1 MTIQIPQ
8 GAKTMQLFDMNI
20 DIPEGKTY
28 IDIDDNFL
36 QNKYNQFMQNNQ
48 QQNNFNS
55 QEELALDGKPMSM
68 YQAPQVSQNEPQ
80 EQGVWSKINKGLEDF
95 NNLID
100 PKRMISEGLDY
111 LSPRVTSGEEGVRQ
125 KIEDATNQIS
135 GGLLARNFT
144 SLDNEEQKEIFQIA
158 YDEIKKLGYEPFLEI
173 NNGDYKY
180 IGVDKNGKEVEFT
193 PSFRNTLA
201 STKNELAFSVAG
213 GYAGSLAKTAGQT
226 IAKKAL
232 NYFAPSAIGAGSGA
246 VSDLHSQSNN
256 TGIEVSHI
264 DYAKRFGSAAA
275 EDALAGAVV
284 GSAIKGIGKTYKSVG
299 DLISSVKTG
308 AQAGKDMIDGMAV
321 KGGNLGNRVIDKI
334 SKTDI
339 PVVGKFTDGG
349 LQNAETIFNNLTKNV
364 ENKKQIDELIAKE
377 NPTYLENGKPTIEIL
392 KNIVEQG
399 LNKNNPQFIQDSAK
413 RTSAILKNISN
424 SLQGVPTT
432 QRREVLL
439 KAAQAYPEI
448 GSFLD
453 DVLKADKDASISF
466 LNMIKGQDEVF
477 KNKTGLNGEFDYKAW
492 QKDNHAYENR
502 INQEYGSAI
511 SKLDQLNNGNIVL
524 TSEDLAKLENFKN
537 NNFLEQD
544 VKNNIQSYLDEIKG
558 KEVSAEQI
566 FGLRTAI
573 NKQLNTGNKTYNTKQ
588 AYGIVKEILDDA
600 LIRNASNK
608 VLAKEILDN
617 ANKNFALK
625 ENFKESYL
633 GMMKPQE
640 TKEGLTDRLV
650 KGLRNIN
657 EDKNLENAFKGMN
670 EQERLANETHVMN
683 SLLEKHRIEGV
694 GYDFK
699 SLAKDLEDVNFSSK
713 KIKDAKDVINT
724 YALIYNN
731 NRDLIMTALAS
742 SGKKTNSSIA
752 TTIHGVFDRILISG
766 IFARLHALAPFMK
779 SAKEQALRNQ
789 ILDAI
794 KLAKTN
800 KEVISNLK
808 NIKIADQEQS
818 RIFKD
823 ALDNYIKVDKE
834 QNKILKD
841 ALIKEGVIKGDN
853 FFMDKADPKDNSL
866 RFIGK
871 NDKEYTINKDVRN
884 EWMKTFNLKN
894 IDDEYIPNIPKEAKI
909 ALKDREIK
917 LTKGSLLKLIEKD
930 RIKYIPHIKETL
942 ESPQAILKDKDDFI
956 FIKNIDNQ
964 TYFTSIGKDY
974 ETHLTIISNSPK
986 KQNNIRNKIK
996 NAEVVYYNNARALP
1010 TSRASSETNQ
1020 VSFSDKHS
1028 TQAKHKES
1036 LEKYNRNFYLKHYK
1050 DFIDKSE
1057 NKKIFFKYNFGDF
1070 LDIKKLEKS
1079 LEKYKESKP
1088 QEIKYKELKRGYI
1101 LDDLLNVDE
1110 DVSYAVV
1117 NKDDLKPSLTRSL
1130 SQFRNKHSNS
1140 TISDIR
1146 NSFNEREHFKESSN
1160 FDGIPTITKDGLVI
1174 AGNHRTTAIR
1184 DLKGEN
1190 LARYIKQA
1198 KRVYGEDV
1206 FKGFDENKAMI
1217 VRILDK
1223 NDDDTIIRL
1232 SKLSNDGRLSDE
1244 SEKLQALGAKY
1255 KEKLLKIENSKIN
1268 TEKELMNFLGSR
1280 DILESKRALLDHLMP
1295 NINDALLSWERRSG
1309 GDTEFSKIL
1318 NDNALNLLHL
1328 KQALNKNKVFKDNG
1342 NNFFSLF
1349 KRAIESINQSNVY
1362 KNNNELYDIIKKY
1375 TEPSLNFEKE
1385 FISSNKDLQADIL
1398 GFIIKY
1404 NDTLT
1409 NPSEAFGNKIKKAI
1423 EFIYDNDSF
1432 SLFNN
1437 IKLSNYDVLNQ
1448 MLNINITNSIKY
1460 QELLNK
1466 AIDNLSDEKNIIKKL
1481 NENIKNK
1488 KSVKQRLDEKIQDD
1502 KKAREDILKRY
1513 DNFLKENKDNKL
1525 DFLDKMNL
1533 NTIEYNLT
1541 RQMIVNAKESTNKGV
1556 KKDIPS
1562 DLRGKIEKEL
1572 NIQPLKEFGENYTE
1586 YYHDG
1591 KGALQKLL
1599 IEKQG
1604 QVAGAFHRKD
1614 LGDIDLVWG
1623 EVTDK
1628 IKHKGYG
1635 LAHIIDKH
1643 PELDLKL
1650 ISDIVDKGKLN
1661 NQNNIRY
1668 RIEYKNYIIGLSSE
1682 YKKGNKRTFIIT
1694 AFERYKG

>member
-100 PKRMISEGLDY
+100 PKRMISEGFDY
-111 LSPRVTSGEEGVRQ
+111 LSPRVTSGEEGARQ
-125 KIEDATNQIS
+125 KIEDATNQVS
-135 GGLLARNFT
+135 GGLLPRIFT
-144 SLDNEEQKEIFQIA
+144 SPSNEEQKQIFQIA

-180 IGVDKNGKEVEFT
+180 IGVDKNGKEVDFT

-246 VSDLHSQSNN
+246 MADLHSQSNN
-256 TGIEVSHI
+256 TGIEASYM

-334 SKTDI
+334 TQKDI
-339 PVVGKFTDGG
+339 PMIGKFTDGG

-424 SLQGVPTT
+424 ALQGVPTT
-432 QRREVLL
+432 QRREILL
-439 KAAQAYPEI
+439 KSAQAYPEI

-466 LNMIKGQDEVF
+466 LNIIKEQDEVF

-492 QKDNHAYENR
+492 QKDNSSYKKR
-502 INQEYGSAI
+502 INNEYAQAI
-511 SKLDQLNNGNIVL
+511 KSIDELNNGSIRL
-524 TSEDLAKLENFKN
+524 SKEDLAKIEEFKN

-544 VKNNIQSYLDEIKG
+544 IKTNISSFLEDAIDKDL
-558 KEVSAEQI
+558 SAEQI
-566 FGLRTAI
+566 FNLRSAI
-573 NKQLNTGNKTYNTKQ
+573 NKQLATGNKTYNTKE
-588 AYGIVKEILDDA
+588 AYRLVKDTLDETM
-600 LIRNASNK
+600 IKNASDK
-608 VLAKEILDN
+608 ELAKKILED
-617 ANKNFALK
+617 ANKNYALK
-625 ENFKESYL
+625 ENFNNSYL
-633 GMMKPQE
+633 GKIKDQE
-640 TKEGLTDRLV
+640 TPEALAQRIANGA
-650 KGLRNIN
+650 RNIN
-657 EDKNLENAFKGMN
+657 EDKDLKRAFEGMN
-670 EQERLANETHVMN
+670 EAERKANEKHAFN
-683 SLLEKHRIEGV
+683 ALLAKHRIEDI

-699 SLAKDLEDVNFSSK
+699 NLAKDMDNVEFVSKDLKYAKEVVNVYA
-713 KIKDAKDVINT
+713 KI
-724 YALIYNN
+724 YQNN
-731 NRDLIMTALAS
+731 KDLIMTALAS

-752 TTIHGVFDRILISG
+752 TTISGVFDRILISG
-766 IFARLHALAPFMK
+766 VFARIHALVPFMK

-789 ILDAI
+789 ILDAL

-808 NIKIADQEQS
+808 NIKIADKEQS

-853 FFMDKADPKDNSL
+853 FFMDKADPSKAKSDYTAKFNVEKWINNVSGILKDEWVVNLKAMAKKHPEMFKNEADVFKVIKEIKDNPTHFFKNYDDEVALIAKPLKDDKVGNIAIKKDS
-866 RFIGK
+866 GK
-871 NDKEYTINKDVRN
+871 IIHINKTKGKDLERLNRRN
-884 EWMKTFNLKN
+884 KAMLTGT
-894 IDDEYIPNIPKEAKI
+894 PTPAT
-909 ALKDREIK
+909 
-917 LTKGSLLKLIEKD
+917 TKGSTTNVEGDLLQHSFKNSTQTKPKTNLMD
-930 RIKYIPHIKETL
+930 DIKE
-942 ESPQAILKDKDDFI
+942 
-956 FIKNIDNQ
+956 
-964 TYFTSIGKDY
+964 
-974 ETHLTIISNSPK
+974 
-986 KQNNIRNKIK
+986 
-996 NAEVVYYNNARALP
+996 
-1010 TSRASSETNQ
+1010 
-1020 VSFSDKHS
+1020 
-1028 TQAKHKES
+1028 
-1036 LEKYNRNFYLKHYK
+1036 
-1050 DFIDKSE
+1050 
-1057 NKKIFFKYNFGDF
+1057 
-1070 LDIKKLEKS
+1070 
-1079 LEKYKESKP
+1079 
-1088 QEIKYKELKRGYI
+1088 
-1101 LDDLLNVDE
+1101 
-1110 DVSYAVV
+1110 
-1117 NKDDLKPSLTRSL
+1117 
-1130 SQFRNKHSNS
+1130 
-1140 TISDIR
+1140 
-1146 NSFNEREHFKESSN
+1146 
-1160 FDGIPTITKDGLVI
+1160 
-1174 AGNHRTTAIR
+1174 
-1184 DLKGEN
+1184 
-1190 LARYIKQA
+1190 
-1198 KRVYGEDV
+1198 
-1206 FKGFDENKAMI
+1206 
-1217 VRILDK
+1217 
-1223 NDDDTIIRL
+1223 
-1232 SKLSNDGRLSDE
+1232 
-1244 SEKLQALGAKY
+1244 
-1255 KEKLLKIENSKIN
+1255 
-1268 TEKELMNFLGSR
+1268 
-1280 DILESKRALLDHLMP
+1280 
-1295 NINDALLSWERRSG
+1295 
-1309 GDTEFSKIL
+1309 
-1318 NDNALNLLHL
+1318 
-1328 KQALNKNKVFKDNG
+1328 
-1342 NNFFSLF
+1342 
-1349 KRAIESINQSNVY
+1349 
-1362 KNNNELYDIIKKY
+1362 
-1375 TEPSLNFEKE
+1375 
-1385 FISSNKDLQADIL
+1385 
-1398 GFIIKY
+1398 
-1404 NDTLT
+1404 
-1409 NPSEAFGNKIKKAI
+1409 
-1423 EFIYDNDSF
+1423 
-1432 SLFNN
+1432 N
-1437 IKLSNYDVLNQ
+1437 IKAKEV
-1448 MLNINITNSIKY
+1448 
-1460 QELLNK
+1460 
-1466 AIDNLSDEKNIIKKL
+1466 KK
-1481 NENIKNK
+1481 KNK
-1488 KSVKQRLDEKIQDD
+1488 KSVKQRLDEKIQND
-1502 KKAREDILKRY
+1502 KKASEDILKRY
-1513 DNFLKENKDNKL
+1513 DNFLKENKDYNF
-1525 DFLDKMNL
+1525 DFLDNMNL
-1533 NTIEYNLT
+1533 NTVEYNLT
-1541 RQMIVNAKESTNKGV
+1541 RQMIINAKESTNKGV

-1562 DLRGKIEKEL
+1562 ALRGKIEKEL
-1572 NIQPLKEFGENYTE
+1572 NIQPLKEFGENYAE

-1682 YKKGNKRTFIIT
+1682 YKGNKRTFIIT

>member
-1 MTIQIPQ
+1 
-8 GAKTMQLFDMNI
+8 MNI
-20 DIPEGKTY
+20 REFLLEKPQENNI
-28 IDIDDNFL
+28 ISFL
-36 QNKYNQFMQNNQ
+36 QD
-48 QQNNFNS
+48 
-55 QEELALDGKPMSM
+55 E
-68 YQAPQVSQNEPQ
+68 VSQNESQ
-80 EQGVWSKINKGLEDF
+80 NTNEYLASLKNEAINDF
-95 NNLID
+95 YKNKDKYAKEYEKHNIKDQIL
-100 PKRMISEGLDY
+100 
-111 LSPRVTSGEEGVRQ
+111 
-125 KIEDATNQIS
+125 TNP
-135 GGLLARNFT
+135 
-144 SLDNEEQKEIFQIA
+144 
-158 YDEIKKLGYEPFLEI
+158 LGYIGEYKRDLYDYNKNPSMNADDLSDYILDKQSKFNASKPIFTDNNEVARKNNQFMRDLGDELQKSGRGKLLQDDDGSYWVQD
-173 NNGDYKY
+173 NNGNYSKVQGSTMGNLYRGIRDNGASVALGTAGA
-180 IGVDKNGKEVEFT
+180 IGGSMLGGGVGM
-193 PSFRNTLA
+193 
-201 STKNELAFSVAG
+201 VAG
-213 GYAGSLAKTAGQT
+213 GALGASL
-226 IAKKAL
+226 
-232 NYFAPSAIGAGSGA
+232 GAGYDYYGNTKDTNQDMNLKEALMLMGENAGLSLIGDAAFAGVAKGA
-246 VSDLHSQSNN
+246 RALKN
-256 TGIEVSHI
+256 T
-264 DYAKRFGSAAA
+264 YNMA
-275 EDALAGAVV
+275 
-284 GSAIKGIGKTYKSVG
+284 
-299 DLISSVKTG
+299 KTG

-334 SKTDI
+334 TQKDI
-339 PVVGKFTDGG
+339 PMIGKFTDGG

-424 SLQGVPTT
+424 SLQGMPTT

-511 SKLDQLNNGNIVL
+511 SKLDELNNGNIVL

-600 LIRNASNK
+600 LIRNASDK

-742 SGKKTNSSIA
+742 SGKKTNSSMA
-752 TTIHGVFDRILISG
+752 TTIQGVFDRILISG
-766 IFARLHALAPFMK
+766 IFARLHALAPFVK

-853 FFMDKADPKDNSL
+853 FFMDKADPSKAKSDLNVKISVSPNVRNLAKLTNDEIIADLEYLANKHKEMFKKPSDVFKLIKEIKVNPTFFYKNNRIDIALIAKRLNDNKLGKLGVNKNTGEVRHITKVKEKDLARLEKVSKKNTKENVGIIQTFIQPGSKNENSL
-866 RFIGK
+866 NG
-871 NDKEYTINKDVRN
+871 
-884 EWMKTFNLKN
+884 L
-894 IDDEYIPNIPKEAKI
+894 PN
-909 ALKDREIK
+909 
-917 LTKGSLLKLIEKD
+917 
-930 RIKYIPHIKETL
+930 
-942 ESPQAILKDKDDFI
+942 
-956 FIKNIDNQ
+956 
-964 TYFTSIGKDY
+964 
-974 ETHLTIISNSPK
+974 ISNSTQTKPK
-986 KQNNIRNKIK
+986 
-996 NAEVVYYNNARALP
+996 
-1010 TSRASSETNQ
+1010 TNLM
-1020 VSFSDKHS
+1020 D
-1028 TQAKHKES
+1028 
-1036 LEKYNRNFYLKHYK
+1036 
-1050 DFIDKSE
+1050 
-1057 NKKIFFKYNFGDF
+1057 
-1070 LDIKKLEKS
+1070 DIKK
-1079 LEKYKESKP
+1079 
-1088 QEIKYKELKRGYI
+1088 
-1101 LDDLLNVDE
+1101 
-1110 DVSYAVV
+1110 
-1117 NKDDLKPSLTRSL
+1117 
-1130 SQFRNKHSNS
+1130 
-1140 TISDIR
+1140 
-1146 NSFNEREHFKESSN
+1146 
-1160 FDGIPTITKDGLVI
+1160 
-1174 AGNHRTTAIR
+1174 
-1184 DLKGEN
+1184 
-1190 LARYIKQA
+1190 
-1198 KRVYGEDV
+1198 
-1206 FKGFDENKAMI
+1206 
-1217 VRILDK
+1217 
-1223 NDDDTIIRL
+1223 
-1232 SKLSNDGRLSDE
+1232 
-1244 SEKLQALGAKY
+1244 
-1255 KEKLLKIENSKIN
+1255 
-1268 TEKELMNFLGSR
+1268 
-1280 DILESKRALLDHLMP
+1280 
-1295 NINDALLSWERRSG
+1295 
-1309 GDTEFSKIL
+1309 
-1318 NDNALNLLHL
+1318 
-1328 KQALNKNKVFKDNG
+1328 
-1342 NNFFSLF
+1342 
-1349 KRAIESINQSNVY
+1349 
-1362 KNNNELYDIIKKY
+1362 
-1375 TEPSLNFEKE
+1375 
-1385 FISSNKDLQADIL
+1385 
-1398 GFIIKY
+1398 
-1404 NDTLT
+1404 
-1409 NPSEAFGNKIKKAI
+1409 
-1423 EFIYDNDSF
+1423 
-1432 SLFNN
+1432 N
-1437 IKLSNYDVLNQ
+1437 IKAKEV
-1448 MLNINITNSIKY
+1448 
-1460 QELLNK
+1460 
-1466 AIDNLSDEKNIIKKL
+1466 KK
-1481 NENIKNK
+1481 KNK
-1488 KSVKQRLDEKIQDD
+1488 KSVKQSLDEKIQND
-1502 KKAREDILKRY
+1502 KKASEDILKRY
-1513 DNFLKENKDNKL
+1513 DNFLKENKDYNF
-1525 DFLDKMNL
+1525 DFLDNMNL
-1533 NTIEYNLT
+1533 NTVEYNLT
-1541 RQMIVNAKESTNKGV
+1541 RQMIINAKESTNKGV

-1562 DLRGKIEKEL
+1562 ALRGKIEKEL
-1572 NIQPLKEFGENYTE
+1572 NIQPLKEFGENYAE

-1682 YKKGNKRTFIIT
+1682 YKGNKRTFIIT

>member
-100 PKRMISEGLDY
+100 PKRMISEGFDY
-111 LSPRVTSGEEGVRQ
+111 LSPKVTSGEEGARQ
-125 KIEDATNQIS
+125 KIEDATNQVS
-135 GGLLARNFT
+135 GGLLPRIFT
-144 SLDNEEQKEIFQIA
+144 SLDNEEQKQIFQIA

-180 IGVDKNGKEVEFT
+180 IGVDKNGKEVDFT

-246 VSDLHSQSNN
+246 MADLHSQSNN
-256 TGIEVSHI
+256 TGIEASYM

-413 RTSAILKNISN
+413 RTSAILKSISN
-424 SLQGVPTT
+424 SLQGMPTT

-448 GSFLD
+448 GSFLG

-511 SKLDQLNNGNIVL
+511 SKLDELNNGKIVL

-537 NNFLEQD
+537 NNFLDQD
-544 VKNNIQSYLDEIKG
+544 VKNNIQGYLDEIKG

-588 AYGIVKEILDDA
+588 AYRIAKEILDDA

-640 TKEGLTDRLV
+640 TKEGLADRLV

-731 NRDLIMTALAS
+731 NRGLIMTALAS
-742 SGKKTNSSIA
+742 SGKKTNSSMA
-752 TTIHGVFDRILISG
+752 TTIQGVFDRILISG
-766 IFARLHALAPFMK
+766 IFARLHALAPLMK

-789 ILDAI
+789 ILDAL

-853 FFMDKADPKDNSL
+853 FFMDKADPSKAKSDYTAKFNVEKWINNVSGILKDEWVVNLKAMAKKHPEMFKNEADVFKVIKEIKDNPTHFFKNYDDEVALIAKPLKDDKVGNIAIKKDS
-866 RFIGK
+866 GK
-871 NDKEYTINKDVRN
+871 IIHINKTKGKDLERLNRRN
-884 EWMKTFNLKN
+884 KAMLTGT
-894 IDDEYIPNIPKEAKI
+894 PTPAT
-909 ALKDREIK
+909 
-917 LTKGSLLKLIEKD
+917 TKGSTTNVEGDLLQ
-930 RIKYIPHIKETL
+930 H
-942 ESPQAILKDKDDFI
+942 SF
-956 FIKNIDNQ
+956 KN
-964 TYFTSIGKDY
+964 
-974 ETHLTIISNSPK
+974 
-986 KQNNIRNKIK
+986 
-996 NAEVVYYNNARALP
+996 
-1010 TSRASSETNQ
+1010 
-1020 VSFSDKHS
+1020 S
-1028 TQAKHKES
+1028 TQAKP
-1036 LEKYNRNFYLKHYK
+1036 
-1050 DFIDKSE
+1050 
-1057 NKKIFFKYNFGDF
+1057 KKNLMD
-1070 LDIKKLEKS
+1070 DIKE
-1079 LEKYKESKP
+1079 
-1088 QEIKYKELKRGYI
+1088 
-1101 LDDLLNVDE
+1101 
-1110 DVSYAVV
+1110 
-1117 NKDDLKPSLTRSL
+1117 
-1130 SQFRNKHSNS
+1130 
-1140 TISDIR
+1140 
-1146 NSFNEREHFKESSN
+1146 
-1160 FDGIPTITKDGLVI
+1160 
-1174 AGNHRTTAIR
+1174 
-1184 DLKGEN
+1184 
-1190 LARYIKQA
+1190 
-1198 KRVYGEDV
+1198 
-1206 FKGFDENKAMI
+1206 
-1217 VRILDK
+1217 
-1223 NDDDTIIRL
+1223 
-1232 SKLSNDGRLSDE
+1232 
-1244 SEKLQALGAKY
+1244 
-1255 KEKLLKIENSKIN
+1255 
-1268 TEKELMNFLGSR
+1268 
-1280 DILESKRALLDHLMP
+1280 
-1295 NINDALLSWERRSG
+1295 
-1309 GDTEFSKIL
+1309 
-1318 NDNALNLLHL
+1318 
-1328 KQALNKNKVFKDNG
+1328 
-1342 NNFFSLF
+1342 
-1349 KRAIESINQSNVY
+1349 
-1362 KNNNELYDIIKKY
+1362 
-1375 TEPSLNFEKE
+1375 
-1385 FISSNKDLQADIL
+1385 
-1398 GFIIKY
+1398 
-1404 NDTLT
+1404 
-1409 NPSEAFGNKIKKAI
+1409 
-1423 EFIYDNDSF
+1423 
-1432 SLFNN
+1432 N
-1437 IKLSNYDVLNQ
+1437 IKAKEV
-1448 MLNINITNSIKY
+1448 
-1460 QELLNK
+1460 
-1466 AIDNLSDEKNIIKKL
+1466 KK
-1481 NENIKNK
+1481 KNK
-1488 KSVKQRLDEKIQDD
+1488 KSVKQRLDEKIQND
-1502 KKAREDILKRY
+1502 KKASEDILKRY
-1513 DNFLKENKDNKL
+1513 DNFLKENKDYNF
-1525 DFLDKMNL
+1525 DFLDNMNL
-1533 NTIEYNLT
+1533 NTVEYNLT
-1541 RQMIVNAKESTNKGV
+1541 RQMIINAKESTNKGV

-1562 DLRGKIEKEL
+1562 ALRGKIEQEL
-1572 NIQPLKEFGENYTE
+1572 NIQPLKEFGENYAE

-1623 EVTDK
+1623 D
-1628 IKHKGYG
+1628 G
-1635 LAHIIDKH
+1635 
-1643 PELDLKL
+1643 
-1650 ISDIVDKGKLN
+1650 N
-1661 NQNNIRY
+1661 F
-1668 RIEYKNYIIGLSSE
+1668 GLSHIVNRRE
-1682 YKKGNKRTFIIT
+1682 EDFIKQGLNKIEAKNKALNFIKEIENIINNGNVKKGNNRAFIDVKNSRVMVALDYKGKDKKWIIT
-1694 AFERYKG
+1694 AYNFY

>member
-111 LSPRVTSGEEGVRQ
+111 LSPKVTSGEEGARQ

-144 SLDNEEQKEIFQIA
+144 SLDNEEQKQIFQIA

-180 IGVDKNGKEVEFT
+180 IGVDKNGKEVDFT

-256 TGIEVSHI
+256 TGIEASYM

-334 SKTDI
+334 TQKDI
-339 PVVGKFTDGG
+339 PMIGKFTDGG

-424 SLQGVPTT
+424 TLQGVPTT
-432 QRREVLL
+432 QRREILL
-439 KAAQAYPEI
+439 KSAQAYPEI

-466 LNMIKGQDEVF
+466 LNIIKEQDEVF
-477 KNKTGLNGEFDYKAW
+477 KNKIGLNGEFDYKAW

-511 SKLDQLNNGNIVL
+511 SKLDELNNGKIVL

-600 LIRNASNK
+600 LIRNASDK

-742 SGKKTNSSIA
+742 SGRKTNSSMA

-766 IFARLHALAPFMK
+766 VFARLHALAPLMK

-789 ILDAI
+789 ILDAL

-853 FFMDKADPKDNSL
+853 FFMDKADPSKAKSDLNVKISVSPNVRNLAKLTNDEIIADLEYLANKHNEMFKKPSDVFKLIKEIKENPTFFYKNNRMDIALIAKRLNDNKLGKLGVNKDTGEVRHITKSRNADKENE
-866 RFIGK
+866 RIIKRDGK
-871 NDKEYTINKDVRN
+871 NPLV
-884 EWMKTFNLKN
+884 
-894 IDDEYIPNIPKEAKI
+894 
-909 ALKDREIK
+909 
-917 LTKGSLLKLIEKD
+917 
-930 RIKYIPHIKETL
+930 
-942 ESPQAILKDKDDFI
+942 ESPYSTQPVLSKDAEPTANGANALSK
-956 FIKNIDNQ
+956 
-964 TYFTSIGKDY
+964 G
-974 ETHLTIISNSPK
+974 
-986 KQNNIRNKIK
+986 NNPN
-996 NAEVVYYNNARALP
+996 
-1010 TSRASSETNQ
+1010 
-1020 VSFSDKHS
+1020 S
-1028 TQAKHKES
+1028 TQAKP
-1036 LEKYNRNFYLKHYK
+1036 
-1050 DFIDKSE
+1050 
-1057 NKKIFFKYNFGDF
+1057 KKN
-1070 LDIKKLEKS
+1070 LMEDIK
-1079 LEKYKESKP
+1079 
-1088 QEIKYKELKRGYI
+1088 
-1101 LDDLLNVDE
+1101 
-1110 DVSYAVV
+1110 
-1117 NKDDLKPSLTRSL
+1117 
-1130 SQFRNKHSNS
+1130 
-1140 TISDIR
+1140 
-1146 NSFNEREHFKESSN
+1146 
-1160 FDGIPTITKDGLVI
+1160 
-1174 AGNHRTTAIR
+1174 
-1184 DLKGEN
+1184 
-1190 LARYIKQA
+1190 
-1198 KRVYGEDV
+1198 
-1206 FKGFDENKAMI
+1206 
-1217 VRILDK
+1217 
-1223 NDDDTIIRL
+1223 
-1232 SKLSNDGRLSDE
+1232 
-1244 SEKLQALGAKY
+1244 
-1255 KEKLLKIENSKIN
+1255 
-1268 TEKELMNFLGSR
+1268 
-1280 DILESKRALLDHLMP
+1280 
-1295 NINDALLSWERRSG
+1295 
-1309 GDTEFSKIL
+1309 
-1318 NDNALNLLHL
+1318 
-1328 KQALNKNKVFKDNG
+1328 
-1342 NNFFSLF
+1342 
-1349 KRAIESINQSNVY
+1349 
-1362 KNNNELYDIIKKY
+1362 
-1375 TEPSLNFEKE
+1375 
-1385 FISSNKDLQADIL
+1385 
-1398 GFIIKY
+1398 
-1404 NDTLT
+1404 
-1409 NPSEAFGNKIKKAI
+1409 
-1423 EFIYDNDSF
+1423 
-1432 SLFNN
+1432 
-1437 IKLSNYDVLNQ
+1437 
-1448 MLNINITNSIKY
+1448 
-1460 QELLNK
+1460 
-1466 AIDNLSDEKNIIKKL
+1466 
-1481 NENIKNK
+1481 ENIEAKEVEKKNK
-1488 KSVKQRLDEKIQDD
+1488 KSVKQKLDEKIQND
-1502 KKAREDILKRY
+1502 KKASEDILKRY
-1513 DNFLKENKDNKL
+1513 DNFLKENKDYNF
-1525 DFLDKMNL
+1525 DFLDNMNL
-1533 NTIEYNLT
+1533 NTVEYNLT
-1541 RQMIVNAKESTNKGV
+1541 RQMIINAKESTNKGV

-1562 DLRGKIEKEL
+1562 ALRGKIEQEL
-1572 NIQPLKEFGENYTE
+1572 NIQPLKEFGENYAE

-1623 EVTDK
+1623 EVIDK

-1682 YKKGNKRTFIIT
+1682 YKGNKRTFIIT

>member
-1 MTIQIPQ
+1 
-8 GAKTMQLFDMNI
+8 MNI
-20 DIPEGKTY
+20 REFLLEKPQENNIISFLQDGASQSENQNTSEYLSNLKNEVINDFYKNKDKYDKEYEKYNFKDQNLTNPMGNISEYKRDLYDYNKNPSMNADDLSNY
-28 IDIDDNFL
+28 ILDKQSKFNASKPIFADDNEVVR
-36 QNKYNQFMQNNQ
+36 KSNQFMRDLGDELQKSGRGRLLQDDDGSYWVQDNNGNYSKVQ
-48 QQNNFNS
+48 GSTMGDLYRGLRDNGAS
-55 QEELALDGKPMSM
+55 MALGT
-68 YQAPQVSQNEPQ
+68 A
-80 EQGVWSKINKGLEDF
+80 G
-95 NNLID
+95 
-100 PKRMISEGLDY
+100 
-111 LSPRVTSGEEGVRQ
+111 
-125 KIEDATNQIS
+125 AIS
-135 GGLLARNFT
+135 GT
-144 SLDNEEQKEIFQIA
+144 M
-158 YDEIKKLGYEPFLEI
+158 LG
-173 NNGDYKY
+173 G
-180 IGVDKNGKEVEFT
+180 GVGM
-193 PSFRNTLA
+193 
-201 STKNELAFSVAG
+201 VAG
-213 GYAGSLAKTAGQT
+213 GALGASL
-226 IAKKAL
+226 
-232 NYFAPSAIGAGSGA
+232 GAGYDYYGNTKDTNQDMNLKEALMLMGENAGLSLIGDAAFAGVAKGA
-246 VSDLHSQSNN
+246 RALKN
-256 TGIEVSHI
+256 T
-264 DYAKRFGSAAA
+264 YNMAK
-275 EDALAGAVV
+275 
-284 GSAIKGIGKTYKSVG
+284 I
-299 DLISSVKTG
+299 G

-334 SKTDI
+334 TQKDI
-339 PVVGKFTDGG
+339 PMIGKFTDGG

-424 SLQGVPTT
+424 SLQGMPTT

-511 SKLDQLNNGNIVL
+511 SKLDELNNGNIVL

-600 LIRNASNK
+600 LIRNASDK

-742 SGKKTNSSIA
+742 SGKKTNSSMA
-752 TTIHGVFDRILISG
+752 TTIQGVFDRILISG
-766 IFARLHALAPFMK
+766 IFARLHALAPFVK

-853 FFMDKADPKDNSL
+853 FFMDKADPSKAKSDLNVKISVSPNVRNLAKLTNDEIIADLEYLANKHKEMFKKPSDVFKLIKEIKVNPTFFYKNNRIDIALIAKRLNDNKLGKLGVNKNTGEVRHITKVKEKDLARLEKVSKKNTKENVGIIQTFIQPGSKNENSL
-866 RFIGK
+866 NG
-871 NDKEYTINKDVRN
+871 
-884 EWMKTFNLKN
+884 L
-894 IDDEYIPNIPKEAKI
+894 PN
-909 ALKDREIK
+909 
-917 LTKGSLLKLIEKD
+917 
-930 RIKYIPHIKETL
+930 
-942 ESPQAILKDKDDFI
+942 
-956 FIKNIDNQ
+956 
-964 TYFTSIGKDY
+964 
-974 ETHLTIISNSPK
+974 ISNSTQTKPK
-986 KQNNIRNKIK
+986 
-996 NAEVVYYNNARALP
+996 
-1010 TSRASSETNQ
+1010 TNLM
-1020 VSFSDKHS
+1020 D
-1028 TQAKHKES
+1028 
-1036 LEKYNRNFYLKHYK
+1036 
-1050 DFIDKSE
+1050 
-1057 NKKIFFKYNFGDF
+1057 
-1070 LDIKKLEKS
+1070 DIKK
-1079 LEKYKESKP
+1079 
-1088 QEIKYKELKRGYI
+1088 
-1101 LDDLLNVDE
+1101 
-1110 DVSYAVV
+1110 
-1117 NKDDLKPSLTRSL
+1117 
-1130 SQFRNKHSNS
+1130 
-1140 TISDIR
+1140 
-1146 NSFNEREHFKESSN
+1146 
-1160 FDGIPTITKDGLVI
+1160 
-1174 AGNHRTTAIR
+1174 
-1184 DLKGEN
+1184 
-1190 LARYIKQA
+1190 
-1198 KRVYGEDV
+1198 
-1206 FKGFDENKAMI
+1206 
-1217 VRILDK
+1217 
-1223 NDDDTIIRL
+1223 
-1232 SKLSNDGRLSDE
+1232 
-1244 SEKLQALGAKY
+1244 
-1255 KEKLLKIENSKIN
+1255 
-1268 TEKELMNFLGSR
+1268 
-1280 DILESKRALLDHLMP
+1280 
-1295 NINDALLSWERRSG
+1295 
-1309 GDTEFSKIL
+1309 
-1318 NDNALNLLHL
+1318 
-1328 KQALNKNKVFKDNG
+1328 
-1342 NNFFSLF
+1342 
-1349 KRAIESINQSNVY
+1349 
-1362 KNNNELYDIIKKY
+1362 
-1375 TEPSLNFEKE
+1375 
-1385 FISSNKDLQADIL
+1385 
-1398 GFIIKY
+1398 
-1404 NDTLT
+1404 
-1409 NPSEAFGNKIKKAI
+1409 
-1423 EFIYDNDSF
+1423 
-1432 SLFNN
+1432 N
-1437 IKLSNYDVLNQ
+1437 IKAKEV
-1448 MLNINITNSIKY
+1448 
-1460 QELLNK
+1460 
-1466 AIDNLSDEKNIIKKL
+1466 KK
-1481 NENIKNK
+1481 KNK
-1488 KSVKQRLDEKIQDD
+1488 KSVKQSLDEKIQND
-1502 KKAREDILKRY
+1502 KKASEDILKRY
-1513 DNFLKENKDNKL
+1513 DNFLKENKDYNF
-1525 DFLDKMNL
+1525 DFLDNMNL
-1533 NTIEYNLT
+1533 NTVEYNLT
-1541 RQMIVNAKESTNKGV
+1541 RQMIINAKEGTNKGV

-1562 DLRGKIEKEL
+1562 ALRGKIEKEL
-1572 NIQPLKEFGENYTE
+1572 NIQPLKEFGENYAE

-1682 YKKGNKRTFIIT
+1682 YKGNKRTFIIT

>member
-1 MTIQIPQ
+1 
-8 GAKTMQLFDMNI
+8 MNI
-20 DIPEGKTY
+20 REFLLEKPQENNIISFLQDGSSQSENQNTSEYLSNLKNEVINDFYKNKDKYAKEYEKYNFKDQNLTNPMGNISEYKRDLYDYNKNPSMNADDLSNY
-28 IDIDDNFL
+28 ILDKQSKFNASKPIFADDNEVVR
-36 QNKYNQFMQNNQ
+36 KSNQFMRDLGD
-48 QQNNFNS
+48 
-55 QEELALDGKPMSM
+55 ELQKSGRGRLLQDDDGS
-68 YQAPQVSQNEPQ
+68 YWVQ
-80 EQGVWSKINKGLEDF
+80 D
-95 NNLID
+95 
-100 PKRMISEGLDY
+100 
-111 LSPRVTSGEEGVRQ
+111 
-125 KIEDATNQIS
+125 
-135 GGLLARNFT
+135 
-144 SLDNEEQKEIFQIA
+144 
-158 YDEIKKLGYEPFLEI
+158 
-173 NNGDYKY
+173 NNGNYSKVQGSTMGDLYRGLRDNGASMALGTAGA
-180 IGVDKNGKEVEFT
+180 IGGTMLGGGVGM
-193 PSFRNTLA
+193 
-201 STKNELAFSVAG
+201 VAG
-213 GYAGSLAKTAGQT
+213 GALGASL
-226 IAKKAL
+226 
-232 NYFAPSAIGAGSGA
+232 GAGYDYYGNTKDTNQDMNLKEALMLMGENAGLSLIGDAAFAGVAKGA
-246 VSDLHSQSNN
+246 RALKN
-256 TGIEVSHI
+256 T
-264 DYAKRFGSAAA
+264 YNMA
-275 EDALAGAVV
+275 
-284 GSAIKGIGKTYKSVG
+284 
-299 DLISSVKTG
+299 KTG
-308 AQAGKDMIDGMAV
+308 ARAGKDMIDGMAV

-392 KNIVEQG
+392 KNFVEQG

-424 SLQGVPTT
+424 SLQGMPTT

-453 DVLKADKDASISF
+453 DVLKADRDASISF

-477 KNKTGLNGEFDYKAW
+477 KNKTGLKGEFDYKAW

-502 INQEYGSAI
+502 IKQEYGSAI
-511 SKLDQLNNGNIVL
+511 SKLDELNNGKIVL

-588 AYGIVKEILDDA
+588 AYRIVKEILDDA
-600 LIRNASNK
+600 LIRNASDK

-617 ANKNFALK
+617 SNKNFALK

-640 TKEGLTDRLV
+640 TKEGLTHRLV

-670 EQERLANETHVMN
+670 EQERLANETHTMN
-683 SLLEKHRIEGV
+683 ALLEKHRIEGV

-699 SLAKDLEDVNFSSK
+699 SLAKDLEDVEFSSK

-752 TTIHGVFDRILISG
+752 TTIQGVFDRILISG
-766 IFARLHALAPFMK
+766 IFARLHALAPFVK

-871 NDKEYTINKDVRN
+871 NGKEYTINKDVRN

-986 KQNNIRNKIK
+986 KQNNIKNKMK

-1010 TSRASSETNQ
+1010 TSRASSETKQ
-1020 VSFSDKHS
+1020 VSFSNENS
-1028 TQAKHKES
+1028 TQTKP
-1036 LEKYNRNFYLKHYK
+1036 
-1050 DFIDKSE
+1050 
-1057 NKKIFFKYNFGDF
+1057 KKNLMD
-1070 LDIKKLEKS
+1070 DIKE
-1079 LEKYKESKP
+1079 
-1088 QEIKYKELKRGYI
+1088 
-1101 LDDLLNVDE
+1101 
-1110 DVSYAVV
+1110 
-1117 NKDDLKPSLTRSL
+1117 
-1130 SQFRNKHSNS
+1130 
-1140 TISDIR
+1140 
-1146 NSFNEREHFKESSN
+1146 
-1160 FDGIPTITKDGLVI
+1160 
-1174 AGNHRTTAIR
+1174 
-1184 DLKGEN
+1184 
-1190 LARYIKQA
+1190 
-1198 KRVYGEDV
+1198 
-1206 FKGFDENKAMI
+1206 
-1217 VRILDK
+1217 
-1223 NDDDTIIRL
+1223 
-1232 SKLSNDGRLSDE
+1232 
-1244 SEKLQALGAKY
+1244 
-1255 KEKLLKIENSKIN
+1255 
-1268 TEKELMNFLGSR
+1268 
-1280 DILESKRALLDHLMP
+1280 
-1295 NINDALLSWERRSG
+1295 
-1309 GDTEFSKIL
+1309 
-1318 NDNALNLLHL
+1318 
-1328 KQALNKNKVFKDNG
+1328 
-1342 NNFFSLF
+1342 
-1349 KRAIESINQSNVY
+1349 
-1362 KNNNELYDIIKKY
+1362 
-1375 TEPSLNFEKE
+1375 
-1385 FISSNKDLQADIL
+1385 
-1398 GFIIKY
+1398 
-1404 NDTLT
+1404 
-1409 NPSEAFGNKIKKAI
+1409 
-1423 EFIYDNDSF
+1423 
-1432 SLFNN
+1432 N
-1437 IKLSNYDVLNQ
+1437 IKAKEV
-1448 MLNINITNSIKY
+1448 
-1460 QELLNK
+1460 
-1466 AIDNLSDEKNIIKKL
+1466 KK
-1481 NENIKNK
+1481 KNK
-1488 KSVKQRLDEKIQDD
+1488 KSVKQRLDEKIQND
-1502 KKAREDILKRY
+1502 KKASEDILKRY
-1513 DNFLKENKDNKL
+1513 DNFLKENKDYNL
-1525 DFLDKMNL
+1525 DFLDNMNL
-1533 NTIEYNLT
+1533 NTVEYNLT
-1541 RQMIVNAKESTNKGV
+1541 RQMIINAKESTNKGV

-1562 DLRGKIEKEL
+1562 ALRGKIEQEL
-1572 NIQPLKEFGENYTE
+1572 NIQPLKEFGENYAE

-1623 EVTDK
+1623 D
-1628 IKHKGYG
+1628 G
-1635 LAHIIDKH
+1635 
-1643 PELDLKL
+1643 
-1650 ISDIVDKGKLN
+1650 N
-1661 NQNNIRY
+1661 F
-1668 RIEYKNYIIGLSSE
+1668 GLSHIVNRRE
-1682 YKKGNKRTFIIT
+1682 EDFIKQGLNKIEAKNKALNFIKEIENIINNGNVKKGNNRAFIEVKNSRVMVALDYKGKDKKWIIT
-1694 AFERYKG
+1694 AYNFY

>member
-68 YQAPQVSQNEPQ
+68 YQAPSLPQ
-80 EQGVWSKINKGLEDF
+80 EKQEIGTWDKINQGLSDF
-95 NNLID
+95 NEFINPLNAVKKI
-100 PKRMISEGLDY
+100 PQTLDY
-111 LSPRVTSGEEGVRQ
+111 LTPKVTSGEEGARQ

-144 SLDNEEQKEIFQIA
+144 SLDNEEQKQIFQIA

-180 IGVDKNGKEVEFT
+180 IGVDKNGKEVDFT

-213 GYAGSLAKTAGQT
+213 GYAGSLAKIAGQT

-256 TGIEVSHI
+256 TGIEVSYI

-334 SKTDI
+334 TQKDI
-339 PVVGKFTDGG
+339 PMIGKFTDGG

-511 SKLDQLNNGNIVL
+511 SKLDELNNGNIVL

-600 LIRNASNK
+600 LIRNASDK

-871 NDKEYTINKDVRN
+871 NGKEYTINKDVRN

-1010 TSRASSETNQ
+1010 TSRASSETKQ
-1020 VSFSDKHS
+1020 VSFSNENS
-1028 TQAKHKES
+1028 TQAKP
-1036 LEKYNRNFYLKHYK
+1036 
-1050 DFIDKSE
+1050 
-1057 NKKIFFKYNFGDF
+1057 KKNLMD
-1070 LDIKKLEKS
+1070 DIKE
-1079 LEKYKESKP
+1079 
-1088 QEIKYKELKRGYI
+1088 
-1101 LDDLLNVDE
+1101 
-1110 DVSYAVV
+1110 
-1117 NKDDLKPSLTRSL
+1117 
-1130 SQFRNKHSNS
+1130 
-1140 TISDIR
+1140 
-1146 NSFNEREHFKESSN
+1146 
-1160 FDGIPTITKDGLVI
+1160 
-1174 AGNHRTTAIR
+1174 
-1184 DLKGEN
+1184 
-1190 LARYIKQA
+1190 
-1198 KRVYGEDV
+1198 
-1206 FKGFDENKAMI
+1206 
-1217 VRILDK
+1217 
-1223 NDDDTIIRL
+1223 
-1232 SKLSNDGRLSDE
+1232 
-1244 SEKLQALGAKY
+1244 
-1255 KEKLLKIENSKIN
+1255 
-1268 TEKELMNFLGSR
+1268 
-1280 DILESKRALLDHLMP
+1280 
-1295 NINDALLSWERRSG
+1295 
-1309 GDTEFSKIL
+1309 
-1318 NDNALNLLHL
+1318 
-1328 KQALNKNKVFKDNG
+1328 
-1342 NNFFSLF
+1342 
-1349 KRAIESINQSNVY
+1349 
-1362 KNNNELYDIIKKY
+1362 
-1375 TEPSLNFEKE
+1375 
-1385 FISSNKDLQADIL
+1385 
-1398 GFIIKY
+1398 
-1404 NDTLT
+1404 
-1409 NPSEAFGNKIKKAI
+1409 
-1423 EFIYDNDSF
+1423 
-1432 SLFNN
+1432 N
-1437 IKLSNYDVLNQ
+1437 IKAKEV
-1448 MLNINITNSIKY
+1448 
-1460 QELLNK
+1460 
-1466 AIDNLSDEKNIIKKL
+1466 KK
-1481 NENIKNK
+1481 KNK
-1488 KSVKQRLDEKIQDD
+1488 KSVKQRLDEKIQND
-1502 KKAREDILKRY
+1502 KKARKQRIEKIKQVIARKQKIDKVRDKKNNREIAGKIGTYTLK
-1513 DNFLKENKDNKL
+1513 NLIKLKERSEDNK
-1525 DFLDKMNL
+1525 N
-1533 NTIEYNLT
+1533 
-1541 RQMIVNAKESTNKGV
+1541 
-1556 KKDIPS
+1556 
-1562 DLRGKIEKEL
+1562 
-1572 NIQPLKEFGENYTE
+1572 
-1586 YYHDG
+1586 
-1591 KGALQKLL
+1591 
-1599 IEKQG
+1599 
-1604 QVAGAFHRKD
+1604 
-1614 LGDIDLVWG
+1614 
-1623 EVTDK
+1623 
-1628 IKHKGYG
+1628 
-1635 LAHIIDKH
+1635 
-1643 PELDLKL
+1643 
-1650 ISDIVDKGKLN
+1650 
-1661 NQNNIRY
+1661 
-1668 RIEYKNYIIGLSSE
+1668 
-1682 YKKGNKRTFIIT
+1682 
-1694 AFERYKG
+1694 

>member
-111 LSPRVTSGEEGVRQ
+111 LSPKVTSGEEGARQ

-135 GGLLARNFT
+135 GGLLPRIFT
-144 SLDNEEQKEIFQIA
+144 SPSNEEQKQIFQIA

-180 IGVDKNGKEVEFT
+180 IGVDKNGKEVDFT

-246 VSDLHSQSNN
+246 MADLHSQSNN
-256 TGIEVSHI
+256 TGIEASYM

-299 DLISSVKTG
+299 DLISSAKTG
-308 AQAGKDMIDGMAV
+308 ARAGKDMIDGMAV

-334 SKTDI
+334 TQKDI
-339 PVVGKFTDGG
+339 PMIGKFTDGG

-413 RTSAILKNISN
+413 RTSSILKNISN
-424 SLQGVPTT
+424 ALQGVPTT
-432 QRREVLL
+432 QRREILL
-439 KAAQAYPEI
+439 KSAQAYPEI

-466 LNMIKGQDEVF
+466 LNIIKEQDEVF

-492 QKDNHAYENR
+492 QKDNSSYKKR
-502 INQEYGSAI
+502 INNEYAQAI
-511 SKLDQLNNGNIVL
+511 KSIDELNNGSIRL
-524 TSEDLAKLENFKN
+524 SKEDLAKIEEFKN

-544 VKNNIQSYLDEIKG
+544 IKTNISSFLEDAIDKDL
-558 KEVSAEQI
+558 SAEQI
-566 FGLRTAI
+566 FNLRSAI
-573 NKQLNTGNKTYNTKQ
+573 NKQLATGNKTYNTKE
-588 AYGIVKEILDDA
+588 AYRLVKDTLDETM
-600 LIRNASNK
+600 IKNASDK
-608 VLAKEILDN
+608 ELAKKILED
-617 ANKNFALK
+617 ANKNYALK
-625 ENFKESYL
+625 ENFNNSYL
-633 GMMKPQE
+633 GKIKDQE
-640 TKEGLTDRLV
+640 TPEALAQRIANGA
-650 KGLRNIN
+650 RNIN
-657 EDKNLENAFKGMN
+657 EDKDLKRAFEGMN
-670 EQERLANETHVMN
+670 EAERKANEKHVFN
-683 SLLEKHRIEGV
+683 ALLAKHRIEDI

-699 SLAKDLEDVNFSSK
+699 NLAKDMDNVEFVSKDLKYAKEVVNVYA
-713 KIKDAKDVINT
+713 KI
-724 YALIYNN
+724 YQNN
-731 NRDLIMTALAS
+731 KDLIMTALAS

-752 TTIHGVFDRILISG
+752 TTISGVFDRILISG
-766 IFARLHALAPFMK
+766 VFARIHALVPFMK

-789 ILDAI
+789 ILDAL

-808 NIKIADQEQS
+808 NIKIADKEQS

-853 FFMDKADPKDNSL
+853 FFMDKADPSKAKSDYTAKFNVEKWINNVSGILKDEWVVNLKAMAKKHPEMFKNEADVFKVIKEIKDNPTHFFKNYDDEVALIAKPLKDDKVGNIAIKKDS
-866 RFIGK
+866 GK
-871 NDKEYTINKDVRN
+871 IIHINKTKGKDLERLNRRN
-884 EWMKTFNLKN
+884 KAMLTGT
-894 IDDEYIPNIPKEAKI
+894 PTPAT
-909 ALKDREIK
+909 
-917 LTKGSLLKLIEKD
+917 TKGSTTNVEGDLLQHSFKNSTQTKPKTNLMD
-930 RIKYIPHIKETL
+930 DIKE
-942 ESPQAILKDKDDFI
+942 
-956 FIKNIDNQ
+956 
-964 TYFTSIGKDY
+964 
-974 ETHLTIISNSPK
+974 
-986 KQNNIRNKIK
+986 
-996 NAEVVYYNNARALP
+996 
-1010 TSRASSETNQ
+1010 
-1020 VSFSDKHS
+1020 
-1028 TQAKHKES
+1028 
-1036 LEKYNRNFYLKHYK
+1036 
-1050 DFIDKSE
+1050 
-1057 NKKIFFKYNFGDF
+1057 
-1070 LDIKKLEKS
+1070 
-1079 LEKYKESKP
+1079 
-1088 QEIKYKELKRGYI
+1088 
-1101 LDDLLNVDE
+1101 
-1110 DVSYAVV
+1110 
-1117 NKDDLKPSLTRSL
+1117 
-1130 SQFRNKHSNS
+1130 
-1140 TISDIR
+1140 
-1146 NSFNEREHFKESSN
+1146 
-1160 FDGIPTITKDGLVI
+1160 
-1174 AGNHRTTAIR
+1174 
-1184 DLKGEN
+1184 
-1190 LARYIKQA
+1190 
-1198 KRVYGEDV
+1198 
-1206 FKGFDENKAMI
+1206 
-1217 VRILDK
+1217 
-1223 NDDDTIIRL
+1223 
-1232 SKLSNDGRLSDE
+1232 
-1244 SEKLQALGAKY
+1244 
-1255 KEKLLKIENSKIN
+1255 
-1268 TEKELMNFLGSR
+1268 
-1280 DILESKRALLDHLMP
+1280 
-1295 NINDALLSWERRSG
+1295 
-1309 GDTEFSKIL
+1309 
-1318 NDNALNLLHL
+1318 
-1328 KQALNKNKVFKDNG
+1328 
-1342 NNFFSLF
+1342 
-1349 KRAIESINQSNVY
+1349 
-1362 KNNNELYDIIKKY
+1362 
-1375 TEPSLNFEKE
+1375 
-1385 FISSNKDLQADIL
+1385 
-1398 GFIIKY
+1398 
-1404 NDTLT
+1404 
-1409 NPSEAFGNKIKKAI
+1409 
-1423 EFIYDNDSF
+1423 
-1432 SLFNN
+1432 N
-1437 IKLSNYDVLNQ
+1437 IKAKEV
-1448 MLNINITNSIKY
+1448 
-1460 QELLNK
+1460 
-1466 AIDNLSDEKNIIKKL
+1466 KK
-1481 NENIKNK
+1481 KNK
-1488 KSVKQRLDEKIQDD
+1488 KSVKQRLDEKIQND

-1572 NIQPLKEFGENYTE
+1572 NIQPLKEFGENYAE

-1623 EVTDK
+1623 EVIDK

-1682 YKKGNKRTFIIT
+1682 YKGNKRTFIIT